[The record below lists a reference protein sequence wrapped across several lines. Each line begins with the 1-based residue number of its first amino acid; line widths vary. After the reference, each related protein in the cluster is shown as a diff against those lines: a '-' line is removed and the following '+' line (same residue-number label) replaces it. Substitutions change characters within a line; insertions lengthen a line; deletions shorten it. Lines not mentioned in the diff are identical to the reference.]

1 MNHEDFQLA
10 AGSDPLHLS
19 DEAARHRADCE
30 ACRQYHD
37 EVLALEALLAPALK
51 IRVPAA
57 PTALLVDV
65 TPAATPVATP
75 ANVTPLTA
83 ARPGARPRMRGWQYG
98 LAASVA
104 AAVATL
110 LSFGYS
116 QQSLAH
122 AVAMHADGEPES
134 FLTST
139 PTDPAALTRVM
150 ATAGVQLLP
159 GGPMVSYAR
168 NCPLRG
174 HTVAHLV
181 VQTDKG
187 PVVVLVL
194 THEHVAFRRTFADH
208 GYHGVLVPTSEGSLA
223 VLGAGDQ
230 DVDAVVAAVNARI
243 RYLQ

>member
-10 AGSDPLHLS
+10 AGADPLHLAE
-19 DEAARHRADCE
+19 DAQRHRAECE
-30 ACRQYHD
+30 ECRRFHD
-37 EVLALEALLAPALK
+37 EILSLEARLGPALK
-51 IRVPAA
+51 IPVPAA
-57 PTALLVDV
+57 APAPRVEV
-65 TPAATPVATP
+65 TPAVPPAVTAAT
-75 ANVTPLTA
+75 VTPIA
-83 ARPGARPRMRGWQYG
+83 AVRPTARPRPRLWQYG

-104 AAVATL
+104 AMVATL
-110 LSFGYS
+110 LFFGYS

-134 FLTST
+134 FLTAT

-150 ATAGVQLLP
+150 TTAGVELLP

-194 THEHVAFRRTFADH
+194 THEQVASRRTFTDH
-208 GYHGVLVPTSEGSLA
+208 GYHGVLVPASQGALA

-230 DVDAVVAAVNARI
+230 DVDAVVAAVSARI
-243 RYLQ
+243 RYLP

>member
-19 DEAARHRADCE
+19 DDAARHAAECEECRKYHADI
-30 ACRQYHD
+30 
-37 EVLALEALLAPALK
+37 LALEALLAPALK
-51 IRVPAA
+51 VRVPAA
-57 PTALLVDV
+57 PPAPRLDV
-65 TPAATPVATP
+65 TPAATPAVTSAT
-75 ANVTPLTA
+75 VTPIA
-83 ARPGARPRMRGWQYG
+83 APRAGVRPRPRAWQFG

-104 AAVATL
+104 AAVSTL
-110 LSFGYS
+110 LFFGYS

-139 PTDPAALTRVM
+139 PTDPTALARVM

-168 NCPLRG
+168 DCPLRG

-194 THEHVAFRRTFADH
+194 THEQVAFRRTFSDH
-208 GYHGVLVPTSEGSLA
+208 GYHGVLVPTSQGSLA

-230 DVDAVVAAVNARI
+230 DVDTVVAAVNARI